1 MVRMFHGRD
10 PVAARRQ
17 VLVSFLAQNGD
28 PATYVIT
35 DTDTSATTDLKR
47 HYNQQRLRSMVSMIL
62 MSPEFMSR

>member
-1 MVRMFHGRD
+1 
-10 PVAARRQ
+10 

-35 DTDTSATTDLKR
+35 DTDASATTDLKR